1 MATRPIRN
9 RDAANSRARIL
20 ERLLAAKQGLLRAQ
34 ALRNAPSRDAAEDA
48 LQEGC
53 VQFLRYYRGQSD
65 EHAIAWLMLAVKHR
79 AWAIGKRDRRSQ
91 VRGEL
96 SLGTAF
102 DSDAAL
108 SDKISERPDPV
119 EVAERGEE
127 VRVFL
132 AGLARLKPDER
143 TALLLL
149 GLGYS
154 YAEVMDRQ
162 AWSYRKVSRCI
173 SEGRAALRALIQ
185 DADG

>member
-1 MATRPIRN
+1 MAPRPIPN
-9 RDAANSRARIL
+9 RDTADSRAPIL
-20 ERLLAAKQGLLRAQ
+20 EQVLASKQGLLRAQ
-34 ALRNAPSRDAAEDA
+34 ARRNAPSLDLAEDA

-53 VQFLRYYRGQSD
+53 IEFLRYYRGESD
-65 EHAIAWLMLAVKHR
+65 DHAIAWLMLAVKHR

-91 VRGEL
+91 ARGEL

-108 SDKISERPDPV
+108 SETISERPDPV

-127 VRVFL
+127 VRGFI
-132 AGLARLKPDER
+132 AALARLKPDER

-162 AWSYRKVSRCI
+162 VWSYRKVSRCI
-173 SEGRAALRALIQ
+173 SEGRAALRAHMQ